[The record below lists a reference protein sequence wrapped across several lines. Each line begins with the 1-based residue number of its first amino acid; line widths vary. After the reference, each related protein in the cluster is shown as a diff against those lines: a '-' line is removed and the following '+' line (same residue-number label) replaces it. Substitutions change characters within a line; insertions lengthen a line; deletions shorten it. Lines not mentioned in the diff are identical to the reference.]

1 MKIEQKFKEL
11 IKSIR
16 PSDWI
21 LLVLTFI
28 TYLPFVVQ
36 QLNNADDNTYG
47 YLYHIDPG
55 YGVENSMGRFLI
67 RFFEMWR
74 NSIVTPGL
82 IIPLCIVLLTVGTVI
97 ICNIFDIKSEFSRV
111 LVGAIIIFAP
121 SVADMLTYYYVA
133 DSYCLAFV
141 LMSISVYMLL
151 RKEGIKNYIIGII
164 IMIMS
169 LSLYQTYV
177 GYALM
182 IITVWAVVMLVSD
195 KITITSSK
203 EDRKNNKETI
213 RIITAYVGIVVA
225 MCIYLVIYKILNA
238 IGYLGYLKERR
249 MDSIVSD
256 SMSSLPEKI
265 VGTFRSF
272 IEYFF
277 TDVIIYNS
285 WFGRRYLNILVF
297 AAILAMLVILIIKN
311 KVFLK
316 WYSILLTIL
325 ALIVTPII
333 MCVMSIVAAGASIYA
348 ETGILM
354 IPHMNMIYVLMI
366 LLADLMIVSFGTEKL
381 FGRLTWIASRVAA
394 VVIMLIMIVFIH
406 VFATYIDRQQVQIT
420 NLANRLVYRMES
432 LEKYEEGQQVLVVG
446 RPHMGNYSLPDDT
459 YETITKGM
467 ISHYSQ
473 IFGAE
478 DQISSG
484 WIRAFYYF
492 VGVRYTECPAE
503 LRKELIAS
511 DEVQNMG
518 TYPADDSVKII
529 NDTVVIKLSNWKPQ

>member
-11 IKSIR
+11 VKSIR

-21 LLVLTFI
+21 LLVLAFVTF
-28 TYLPFVVQ
+28 LPFVVQ

-67 RFFEMWR
+67 RFFDMWR

-82 IIPLCIVLLTVGTVI
+82 VIPLCIVLLTIGAII

-141 LMSISVYMLL
+141 LMSIAVYMLL
-151 RKEGIKNYIIGII
+151 RNEGVKNYITGII

-177 GYALM
+177 GYALI
-182 IITVWAVVMLVSD
+182 IITVWAIVMMVSD
-195 KITITSSK
+195 KITIKFSK
-203 EDRKNNKETI
+203 GEKESNKETI
-213 RIITAYVGIVVA
+213 RIIMAYVGIMAA
-225 MCIYLVIYKILNA
+225 MVIYLVIYKILNA
-238 IGYLGYLKERR
+238 IGYLGYLKVRR

-256 SMSSLPEKI
+256 SMSSLPAKI
-265 VGTFRSF
+265 AGTFRSF

-277 TDVIIYNS
+277 TDVIIFNG
-285 WFGRRYLNILVF
+285 WFGRRYINILVF
-297 AAILAMLVILIIKN
+297 AAIIAMLVILVVRN
-311 KVFLK
+311 KVFHK
-316 WYSILLTIL
+316 WYSIVLTAL

-333 MCVMSIVAAGASIYA
+333 MCVMSLVAAGASIYA

-366 LLADLMIVSFGTEKL
+366 LLADLMITSFGTEKI
-381 FGRLTWIASRVAA
+381 FGRLTWIASRVVS

-406 VFATYIDRQQVQIT
+406 VFANYIDRQQVQIT

-432 LEKYEEGQQVLVVG
+432 LSKYEEGQQVLVVG
-446 RPHMGNYSLPDDT
+446 RPHKGNYSLPDDT

-467 ISHYSQ
+467 IS
-473 IFGAE
+473 
-478 DQISSG
+478 
-484 WIRAFYYF
+484 
-492 VGVRYTECPAE
+492 
-503 LRKELIAS
+503 
-511 DEVQNMG
+511 
-518 TYPADDSVKII
+518 
-529 NDTVVIKLSNWKPQ
+529 

>member
-21 LLVLTFI
+21 LLVLAFI

-67 RFFEMWR
+67 RFFDMWR
-74 NSIVTPGL
+74 NSIITPGL
-82 IIPLCIVLLTVGTVI
+82 IIPLCIVLLTIGTVI
-97 ICNIFDIKSEFSRV
+97 ICNIFDIKSELSRV

-141 LMSISVYMLL
+141 LMSISVFLL
-151 RKEGIKNYIIGII
+151 LKKAGMKSYIAGIVL
-164 IMIMS
+164 MILS

-177 GYALM
+177 GYALI
-182 IITVWAVVMLVSD
+182 IITAWAIVMLVSD
-195 KITITSSK
+195 KITIKFSK
-203 EDRKNNKETI
+203 GEKESNKETI
-213 RIITAYVGIVVA
+213 RIIMAYVGIMAA
-225 MCIYLVIYKILNA
+225 MIIYLVIYKILNA
-238 IGYLGYLKERR
+238 IGYLGYLKVRR

-265 VGTFRSF
+265 AGTFRSF

-277 TDVIIYNS
+277 TDVIIYNG
-285 WFGRRYLNILVF
+285 WFGRRYINILVF
-297 AAILAMLVILIIKN
+297 AAIIAMLVILIIKN
-311 KVFLK
+311 KVYLK

-325 ALIVTPII
+325 ALIATPVI
-333 MCVMSIVAAGASIYA
+333 MCVMSLVAAGASIYA

-366 LLADLMIVSFGTEKL
+366 LLSDLMINSYGTEKL
-381 FGRLTWIASRVAA
+381 FGKITWIASRAFA

-406 VFATYIDRQQVQIT
+406 VFANYIDRQQVQIT

-432 LEKYEEGQQVLVVG
+432 LSKYEEGQQVLVVG
-446 RPHMGNYSLPDDT
+446 RPHAGNYALPDDT

-492 VGVRYTECPAE
+492 VGVRYTECPAD
-503 LRKELIAS
+503 LRKELISS

-518 TYPADDSVKII
+518 IYPAEDSVKMI
-529 NDTVVIKLSNWKPQ
+529 NDTVVIKLSDWNPQ

>member
-1 MKIEQKFKEL
+1 MKIEKKFKEL
-11 IKSIR
+11 IKSIH
-16 PSDWI
+16 PSGWI
-21 LLVLTFI
+21 LLVLAFV

-67 RFFEMWR
+67 RFFDMWR
-74 NSIVTPGL
+74 NSIVTSGL
-82 IIPLCIVLLTVGTVI
+82 IIPLCIVLLTIGAVI
-97 ICNIFDIKSEFSRV
+97 ICNIFDIKNEFSRV

-121 SVADMLTYYYVA
+121 SVADLLTYYYVA

-151 RKEGIKNYIIGII
+151 RKEGIKNYIAGII
-164 IMIMS
+164 MMIMS

-182 IITVWAVVMLVSD
+182 IITVWAIVMLVED
-195 KITITSSK
+195 RITITFSK
-203 EDRKNNKETI
+203 EGRESNRETI
-213 RIITAYVGIVVA
+213 RIITAYAGIMAA

-238 IGYLGYLKERR
+238 IGYLGYLKVRR

-265 VGTFRSF
+265 AGTFRTF
-272 IEYFF
+272 VEYFF
-277 TDVIIYNS
+277 TDVIIYNG
-285 WFGRRYLNILVF
+285 WFGRRYINILVF
-297 AAILAMLVILIIKN
+297 AAIIAMIVILAVRN

-316 WYSILLTIL
+316 WYSILLTML
-325 ALIVTPII
+325 ALTVTPII
-333 MCVMSIVAAGASIYA
+333 MCVMSLVAAGASIYA

-366 LLADLMIVSFGTEKL
+366 LLADLMISSYGTESI
-381 FGRLTWIASRVAA
+381 FGKLTWLGSRVAS
-394 VVIMLIMIVFIH
+394 VVIMLIMIVFVH

-432 LEKYEEGQQVLVVG
+432 LERYEEGQQVLVVG
-446 RPHMGNYSLPDDT
+446 RPHSGNYSLPNDT

-473 IFGAE
+473 IFGGE

-484 WIRAFYYF
+484 WIKAFDYF
-492 VGVRYTECPAE
+492 VGVHYTECSAE
-503 LRKELIAS
+503 TRKELIAS
-511 DEVQNMG
+511 DEVMNMG
-518 TYPADDSVKII
+518 IYPAEDSVKII
-529 NDTVVIKLSNWKPQ
+529 DDTVVIKLSDWNP